1 MEDLNKKDLEKVFSN
16 VRESYR
22 LLYEYQKR
30 VLDLVKFIGNQ
41 LNYSYSGGWP
51 IFSEPCPKRGKGSLD
66 NWAWDWLNMYAY
78 GFHFGENKEG
88 IKFEIRI
95 YSDTGFYDNT
105 TDKKISVDKF
115 NSGEDSKT
123 KLVLIVSREEWN
135 INKMLE
141 NFNSRTNKYKL
152 LKELKNLQWS
162 QSSKALTLRDLNSQW
177 IEFCKNSSNTICAKS
192 YDLSSFLNEETITEQ
207 LEDFGEYCFE
217 TCGIDIGYSSKA

>member
-95 YSDTGFYDNT
+95 YSDTGFYDNS

-115 NSGEDSKT
+115 NSVEDSKT
-123 KLVLIVSREEWN
+123 KLVLIASSKGWH
-135 INKMLE
+135 IDKMLE
-141 NFNSRTNKYKL
+141 AFNSENDKY
-152 LKELKNLQWS
+152 Q
-162 QSSKALTLRDLNSQW
+162 LTDKDN
-177 IEFCKNSSNTICAKS
+177 NICAKS
-192 YDLSSFLNEETITEQ
+192 YDLSDFLNEEKTKEQ
-207 LEDFGEYCFE
+207 LQNFSEYCFKK
-217 TCGIDIGYSSKA
+217 CGIDMKYSSI

>member
-1 MEDLNKKDLEKVFSN
+1 VEDLNKKDLEKVFSN

-95 YSDTGFYDNT
+95 YSDTGFYDNS

-115 NSGEDSKT
+115 NSVEDSKT
-123 KLVLIVSREEWN
+123 KLVLIASSKGWH
-135 INKMLE
+135 IDKMLE
-141 NFNSRTNKYKL
+141 AFNSENDKY
-152 LKELKNLQWS
+152 Q
-162 QSSKALTLRDLNSQW
+162 LTDKDN
-177 IEFCKNSSNTICAKS
+177 NICAKS
-192 YDLSSFLNEETITEQ
+192 YDLSDFLNEEKTKEQ
-207 LEDFGEYCFE
+207 LQNFSEYCFKK
-217 TCGIDIGYSSKA
+217 CGIDMKYSSI